1 MTASNPPARTADCL
15 VQRMLRE
22 YLMSGRLAE
31 VIYRDGAGQICTVH
45 DVIQDLFSRA
55 GEDFILL
62 GRGNLVGI
70 DHVVMIDGRQ
80 LSAGGC

>member
-1 MTASNPPARTADCL
+1 MTASNIPARTADCV
-15 VQRMLRE
+15 VQGMLRD

-45 DVIQDLFSRA
+45 DVIRDLFSRA
-55 GEDFILL
+55 GEDFIML

-70 DHVVMIDGRQ
+70 DHVLMIDGCQ
-80 LSAGGC
+80 LTGTGD